1 MNSAGRLVW
10 GGSEGSPSSDASG
23 STARSGCSHLVRG
36 GEGREGGGEGR
47 EGGGEGRGGE
57 GGGEGRGGEGRGG
70 EGRGGEGRCMR
81 ALLDL

>member
-47 EGGGEGRGGE
+47 
-57 GGGEGRGGEGRGG
+57 GGEGRGGEGR
-70 EGRGGEGRCMR
+70 
-81 ALLDL
+81 

>member
-1 MNSAGRLVW
+1 MNSAGKLVW

-36 GEGREGGGEGR
+36 GKGGRGEGR
-47 EGGGEGRGGE
+47 
-57 GGGEGRGGEGRGG
+57 GEGRGG

-81 ALLDL
+81 ALFDL